1 MSSNTLLHS
10 NWCHVRFFSRLWR
23 INVQVFTLCWSV
35 TDTSMNTWIM
45 VIGQPVEGSGSFKN
59 QQSTTISSHSML
71 LRFHWYQ
78 YESGSIMIFHETS
91 LQFLEKTDIWFHF
104 ERIPLRISNPWFAM
118 RSLWSTSLNIIVP
131 TNMPSA
137 FWMEHFVKKLLQWL
151 NLDTSHSPSWNWK
164 SIFQTDIMQ
173 LHGRIFPKY
182 KWLESYV
189 RLVWLDILRCQ
200 GHLPN
205 FHCFFPIWHISS
217 KRFSAF
223 TLVFLNKTIRVAVEQ
238 HDANEGR

>member
-1 MSSNTLLHS
+1 MPCPTLLPFVAHKCPS
-10 NWCHVRFFSRLWR
+10 IHALLVRNGYVDEYVDHGNRSAWGGKWELQKSAVHHNLVSFYASKVSLVSISVWVNSDISRNLPAIPW
-23 INVQVFTLCWSV
+23 
-35 TDTSMNTWIM
+35 
-45 VIGQPVEGSGSFKN
+45 
-59 QQSTTISSHSML
+59 
-71 LRFHWYQ
+71 
-78 YESGSIMIFHETS
+78 
-91 LQFLEKTDIWFHF
+91 KTGIWFHF
-104 ERIPLRISNPWFAM
+104 ERIPLRISNALFAM

-137 FWMEHFVKKLLQWL
+137 FWMVVKKPLEWR
-151 NLDTSHSPSWNWK
+151 NLDTSHSPSWNWKNHLRK

-173 LHGRIFPKY
+173 LHGRTFPKY

-205 FHCFFPIWHISS
+205 FHCFPSDMTHRW

-223 TLVFLNKTIRVAVEQ
+223 TLVFVNKKIRVAVEQ